1 MADGTKTERRKGRKK
16 KEQLRSDERDFFQ
29 TKEVSVSQLIL
40 GLIIKASGG
49 WPRVGHRA
57 EVKLDGEQRQSC
69 VCFLSGGPPWQRR
82 GNTETAG
89 GERLIEE

>member
-1 MADGTKTERRKGRKK
+1 MADSRKTEQRKGRKK

-49 WPRVGHRA
+49 WPCVGQRA

-69 VCFLSGGPPWQRR
+69 VCFAFYLAGRPGNDVETQKQR
-82 GNTETAG
+82 AASS
-89 GERLIEE
+89 